1 MQIQHVQEVLTMSR
15 SNAGPSRLAIWIG
28 VAALLSGLGI
38 ASAYAGMPA
47 PLPTDW
53 TAGHTPDWAYSGG
66 TASSGAM
73 ALRVQA
79 ISFFLAVLL
88 LSGWLVK
95 GLWNFARRDFPRL
108 PVLSYGR
115 ALGLVGLWGLSFVIV
130 LTMIS
135 GARELMTPGAWRKQG
150 WTYKLANASPT
161 EATDGRAAR
170 QRGLEQLRTALW
182 QYAAT
187 HEGRLPVANEPS
199 VDAALWE
206 IPGWPGLKFLAV
218 PDRHAESTGRLFVF
232 EPELDNDERLVLL
245 TNGFIGTMR
254 TAEIKQSLAESRA
267 EQAETTAELKPSTA
281 VSSEPKSLDGSHS
294 PSEGT
299 TP

>member
-1 MQIQHVQEVLTMSR
+1 MSR
-15 SNAGPSRLAIWIG
+15 SNTDPSRLTIWFG
-28 VAALLSGLGI
+28 VASLLSVLWI
-38 ASAYAGMPA
+38 ATAHAGMPA
-47 PLPTDW
+47 PLPTNW
-53 TAGHTPDWAYSGG
+53 TAENTPGWAHSGG
-66 TASSGAM
+66 AASSGAM

-95 GLWNFARRDFPRL
+95 GLWNFARRDFPKL
-108 PVLSYGR
+108 PVLRYGR

-187 HEGRLPVANEPS
+187 HAGRLPIASEPS
-199 VDAALWE
+199 IEAALWE

-254 TAEIKQSLAESRA
+254 SAEIKQSLAQPLA
-267 EQAETTAELKPSTA
+267 EQATTDHDPAAPSALSPEQLPPNQSGHSREGETR
-281 VSSEPKSLDGSHS
+281 
-294 PSEGT
+294 
-299 TP
+299 

>member
-1 MQIQHVQEVLTMSR
+1 MPRH
-15 SNAGPSRLAIWIG
+15 SRLAIWM
-28 VAALLSGLGI
+28 VVVSLVSGLWI
-38 ASAYAGMPA
+38 ASASAGMPA

-53 TAGHTPDWAYSGG
+53 TAENTPSWTHSGG

-95 GLWNFARRDFPRL
+95 GLWNFARRDFSKL
-108 PVLSYGR
+108 PALTYGR

-150 WTYKLANASPT
+150 WTYKLANASPP

-170 QRGLEQLRTALW
+170 QRGLERLRTALW

-187 HEGRLPVANEPS
+187 HEGRLPVTSEPS
-199 VDAALWE
+199 AEAALWE

-218 PDRHAESTGRLFVF
+218 PDRRAESTGRLFVF

-254 TAEIKQSLAESRA
+254 SAEIKQSLAESRA
-267 EQAETTAELKPSTA
+267 EQAAANTESKSSTPA
-281 VSSEPKSLDGSHS
+281 SSESPQRDDSRSQSDGA
-294 PSEGT
+294 

>member
-1 MQIQHVQEVLTMSR
+1 MLLF
-15 SNAGPSRLAIWIG
+15 GLA
-28 VAALLSGLGI
+28 I
-38 ASAYAGMPA
+38 ASAHAGMPA
-47 PLPTDW
+47 PLPTNW
-53 TAGHTPDWAYSGG
+53 TAENTPSWAQSGG

-115 ALGLVGLWGLSFVIV
+115 ALGMVGLWGLSFVIV

-150 WTYKLANASPT
+150 WTYKLANASPP
-161 EATDGRAAR
+161 EATDGRATR
-170 QRGLEQLRTALW
+170 RRGLEQLRIAIW

-187 HEGRLPVANEPS
+187 HEGRLPVASES
-199 VDAALWE
+199 TIEAVLWE
-206 IPGWPGLKFLAV
+206 IPGWPGLKFLTV
-218 PDRHAESTGRLFVF
+218 PDRRAESTGRLFVF

-267 EQAETTAELKPSTA
+267 EQAETATI
-281 VSSEPKSLDGSHS
+281 PKSSATGSSVKTPRDDGHS
-294 PSEGT
+294 QSEGA

>member
-1 MQIQHVQEVLTMSR
+1 MSR
-15 SNAGPSRLAIWIG
+15 HSRLAIWL
-28 VAALLSGLGI
+28 VVVLLVSGLWV
-38 ASAYAGMPA
+38 ASASAGMPA

-53 TAGHTPDWAYSGG
+53 TAENTPGWAYGG
-66 TASSGAM
+66 GSASSGAM
-73 ALRVQA
+73 GLRVQA

-95 GLWNFARRDFPRL
+95 GLWNFARRDFPKL
-108 PVLSYGR
+108 PALTYGR

-150 WTYKLANASPT
+150 WTYKLSNASPP

-170 QRGLEQLRTALW
+170 QRQLEQLRTALW

-187 HEGRLPVANEPS
+187 HEGRLPVVSEPS
-199 VDAALWE
+199 VEAALWE

-218 PDRHAESTGRLFVF
+218 PDRRAESTGRLYVF

-254 TAEIKQSLAESRA
+254 SAEIKQSLAESRA
-267 EQAETTAELKPSTA
+267 IHATTDHNTAIPSALSPEQLPPDQSGD
-281 VSSEPKSLDGSHS
+281 SSEGR
-294 PSEGT
+294 T
-299 TP
+299 R

>member
-1 MQIQHVQEVLTMSR
+1 MSR
-15 SNAGPSRLAIWIG
+15 HSRLAIWL
-28 VAALLSGLGI
+28 VVVSLVSGLWI
-38 ASAYAGMPA
+38 ASASAGMPA

-53 TAGHTPDWAYSGG
+53 TAENTPGWTHSGG

-95 GLWNFARRDFPRL
+95 GLWNFARRDFPKL
-108 PVLSYGR
+108 PALTFGR

-150 WTYKLANASPT
+150 WTYKLAGTSPS
-161 EATDGRAAR
+161 EATVGRTAR
-170 QRGLEQLRTALW
+170 QRQLEQLRTALW

-187 HEGRLPVANEPS
+187 HEGRLPVVSEPS
-199 VDAALWE
+199 VEAALWE

-218 PDRHAESTGRLFVF
+218 PDRRAESTGRLFVF

-254 TAEIKQSLAESRA
+254 SAEIKQSLAESRA
-267 EQAETTAELKPSTA
+267 EQAAVSGESKSSTAE
-281 VSSEPKSLDGSHS
+281 SSES
-294 PSEGT
+294 PQRHESSSRSEGA

>member
-1 MQIQHVQEVLTMSR
+1 MSR
-15 SNAGPSRLAIWIG
+15 STSELSRLAIWFG
-28 VAALLSGLGI
+28 VAVLLSGLWI
-38 ASAYAGMPA
+38 ASAHAGMPA
-47 PLPTDW
+47 PLPTSW
-53 TAGHTPDWAYSGG
+53 TAENTPDWAHSGG

-95 GLWNFARRDFPRL
+95 GLWNFARRDFPKL

-150 WTYKLANASPT
+150 WTYKLANASPAET
-161 EATDGRAAR
+161 TDGRAAR
-170 QRGLEQLRTALW
+170 QRGLERLRTGLW

-187 HEGRLPVANEPS
+187 HEGRLPVASEPS
-199 VDAALWE
+199 VEAASWE

-232 EPELDNDERLVLL
+232 EPELDDDERLVLL

-254 TAEIKQSLAESRA
+254 TAEIKQSLVESRA
-267 EQAETTAELKPSTA
+267 QQATADHDPAAPSALSPEQLPPDQS
-281 VSSEPKSLDGSHS
+281 GHS
-294 PSEGT
+294 REGGT
-299 TP
+299 R

>member
-1 MQIQHVQEVLTMSR
+1 MSR
-15 SNAGPSRLAIWIG
+15 SNASSSQLTIWFG
-28 VAALLSGLGI
+28 VAALLSGLWI
-38 ASAYAGMPA
+38 ASAQAGMPA
-47 PLPTDW
+47 PLPTNW
-53 TAGHTPDWAYSGG
+53 TAENTPSWADSSG
-66 TASSGAM
+66 TASFGAT

-79 ISFFLAVLL
+79 ISFFLAMLL

-95 GLWNFARRDFPRL
+95 GLWNFARRDFPKL
-108 PVLSYGR
+108 PVLSSGR

-150 WTYKLANASPT
+150 WTYKLANASPAET
-161 EATDGRAAR
+161 TNGRATRR
-170 QRGLEQLRTALW
+170 QGLEQLRTALW
-182 QYAAT
+182 QHAAT

-199 VDAALWE
+199 VEAALWE

-267 EQAETTAELKPSTA
+267 EQAETTTELKSPTA
-281 VSSEPKSLDGSHS
+281 VSAEP
-294 PSEGT
+294 PSRDESRALPEGA

>member
-1 MQIQHVQEVLTMSR
+1 MSR
-15 SNAGPSRLAIWIG
+15 HSCLAIWL
-28 VAALLSGLGI
+28 VVVLLVSGLWV
-38 ASAYAGMPA
+38 ASASAGMPA

-53 TAGHTPDWAYSGG
+53 TAENTPGWTHSGG

-95 GLWNFARRDFPRL
+95 GLWNFARRDFPKL
-108 PVLSYGR
+108 PALTYGR
-115 ALGLVGLWGLSFVIV
+115 SLGLVGLWGLSFVIV

-150 WTYKLANASPT
+150 WTYKLANTPSPD
-161 EATDGRAAR
+161 ATVGRAAR
-170 QRGLEQLRTALW
+170 QRQLEQLRTALW

-187 HEGRLPVANEPS
+187 HEGRLTKSDDSAIETP
-199 VDAALWE
+199 LWE

-232 EPELDNDERLVLL
+232 EPELDNDERFVLL

-254 TAEIKQSLAESRA
+254 SAEIKQSLAESRA
-267 EQAETTAELKPSTA
+267 EQAAVSAKSKSSTA
-281 VSSEPKSLDGSHS
+281 VSAQPPQRDDSRSQSDGA
-294 PSEGT
+294 